1 MKGYRPG
8 ITNSLAFRIIAP
20 VFLIV
25 LFSGFGFYI
34 FVLSSVSD
42 FADRHIKEG
51 LRNVSHDIYNI
62 CDKNLNELLRTGLS
76 KDEKA
81 LRVSKGLTIGMIE
94 DFMRENNL
102 KGSIK
107 EDGREIQLTVDL
119 PAVLS
124 EIAEKTVKEHVIT
137 SLEYEGKKYYAN
149 HIHFEPWRWH
159 IILIKGE
166 EEYAALTKKVRFAY
180 GITGLIL
187 FMSVLSSF
195 YFLNRYT
202 RNPVRKIIKTIQKG
216 EKPEYRGI
224 YEFEF
229 LSDNIRKML
238 EAMEKE
244 TRMLNNI
251 YHIAASRRGDDFF
264 DEVAMAIGRM
274 YGLNPLITKFNPDGK
289 TANVIALYSGGEINK
304 GMTVPIKDTPCEDI
318 LAKRHICIT
327 ERNAYKE
334 FPKIGLLT
342 EIKAE
347 SHIGT
352 AVFNRK
358 GEVTGFVCAFGKYVE
373 FTESD
378 IKVFQ
383 TVGQMVATE
392 FEMQEKEK
400 EEARIREELF
410 QTQKMEAIGTLAGGI
425 AHDFNN
431 MLQGILGYAS
441 LLKMK
446 IKEDDPIYKP
456 LEVIERSAE
465 RAADLTKQLLGFA
478 RKGKYFE
485 EPLELNDIIYNVLQI
500 ISRTFDRSIEI
511 KIDLDNKLWTVE
523 GDKGQIEHVV
533 LNLCI
538 NARDAMPA
546 GGILRIETFN
556 KEIKEGD
563 DSYSTIIPGK
573 YVLIKVVDT
582 GMGMDEETMK
592 HIFEPFFT
600 TKGIGRGTGM
610 GLAMV
615 YGVVKNHDGFIT
627 IESEIARGSTFTIC
641 LPAVE
646 KKPEREE
653 KKGKEIPYGR
663 GRVLVVDDEEFIRG
677 LSREALEGLGY
688 DVLEASDGKEAIEI
702 YKAEK
707 GKIDLVIL
715 DLIMPKMGGKETF
728 EMLKEID
735 PDVKVLISS
744 GYGIDPQARE
754 MLDSRAKGFI
764 QKPYNI
770 AEIAEVIKGII

>member
-1 MKGYRPG
+1 MKDYKSG
-8 ITNSLAFRIIAP
+8 IINSLAFRIIAP

-25 LFSGFGFYI
+25 LFSGLGLYI

-51 LRNVSHDIYNI
+51 LRNLSHDIYNI

-76 KDEKA
+76 NDEKA
-81 LRVSKGLTIGMIE
+81 MRIGKGITIGMIE
-94 DFMRENNL
+94 EFMKENNL

-107 EDGREIQLTVDL
+107 EGGKEIQLTLDI
-119 PAVLS
+119 PPELS
-124 EIAEKTVKEHVIT
+124 EMAEETVREHTIT

-159 IILIKGE
+159 MILIKDE
-166 EEYAALTKKVRFAY
+166 EEYAALTEKVRSAY

-187 FMSVLSSF
+187 FMSVILSF

-238 EAMEKE
+238 EALEKE

-251 YHIAASRRGDDFF
+251 YHIAASRRGEDFF

-274 YGLNPLITKFNPDGK
+274 YGLNSLIGKITPDK
-289 TANVIALYSGGEINK
+289 ENVHVVAMYYGGELKKSIIISLE
-304 GMTVPIKDTPCEDI
+304 GTPCEGVVT
-318 LAKRHICIT
+318 KKHIYVI
-327 ERNAYKE
+327 ENDAYKK
-334 FPKIGLLT
+334 FPQSEPLT
-342 EIKAE
+342 IIKAD
-347 SHIGT
+347 SYIGI
-352 AVFNRK
+352 AVFDRK
-358 GEVTGFVCAFGKYVE
+358 GDVVGVVNAFGRQRE
-373 FTESD
+373 FTETD

-383 TVGQMVATE
+383 TIGQMVATE

-465 RAADLTKQLLGFA
+465 RAANLTKQLLGFA

-485 EPLELNDIIYNVLQI
+485 EPLDLNDIIYNVLQI
-500 ISRTFDRSIEI
+500 ISRTFDRAIEI

-538 NARDAMPA
+538 NVRDAMPA
-546 GGILRIETFN
+546 GGILRIETLN

-615 YGVVKNHDGFIT
+615 YGVVKNHDGFISVD
-627 IESEIARGSTFTIC
+627 SEIGRGSTFTIY

-646 KKPEREE
+646 KKPEREDE
-653 KKGKEIPYGR
+653 EVKEIPYGR

-677 LSREALEGLGY
+677 LSMEALEGLGY
-688 DVLEASDGKEAIEI
+688 DVLEAADGKEAIEI

-744 GYGIDPQARE
+744 GYGIDPQARG
-754 MLDSRAKGFI
+754 MLDNGAKGFI

-770 AEIAEVIKGII
+770 VEIADMIRGFL

>member
-1 MKGYRPG
+1 MKGYKPG
-8 ITNSLAFRIIAP
+8 IINSLAFRIIAP

-25 LFSGFGFYI
+25 LFSGLGLYI

-42 FADRHIKEG
+42 FADRQIKEG
-51 LRNVSHDIYNI
+51 LRNLSHDIYNI
-62 CDKNLNELLRTGLS
+62 CDKSLNELLRTGLS
-76 KDEKA
+76 NNEKA
-81 LRVSKGLTIGMIE
+81 VRIGKGITVGMIE
-94 DFMRENNL
+94 DFMRENDL

-107 EDGREIQLTVDL
+107 EDGKEIQLTLDI
-119 PAVLS
+119 PPELS
-124 EIAEKTVKEHVIT
+124 EMAEGTVGEHIIT
-137 SLEYEGKKYYAN
+137 SLEYGGKKYYAN

-159 IILIKGE
+159 IILMKDE
-166 EEYAALTKKVRFAY
+166 AEYAALTGRVRLAY
-180 GITGLIL
+180 GVTGFIL
-187 FMSVLSSF
+187 VMSVISSF

-202 RNPVRKIIKTIQKG
+202 RNPVRNIIKTIQKG
-216 EKPEYRGI
+216 NKPEYRGI

-229 LSDNIRKML
+229 LSDNIRKIL
-238 EAMEKE
+238 EGLEKE

-251 YHIAASRRGDDFF
+251 YHIAASRRGEDFF

-274 YGLNPLITKFNPDGK
+274 YGLNSLITKFNTDGI
-289 TANVIALYSGGEINK
+289 TADVVTLYFGGEIKK
-304 GMTVPIKDTPCEDI
+304 GMTIPIKDTPCEDI
-318 LAKRHICIT
+318 LAKRHICIS

-334 FPKIGLLT
+334 FPKVELLT

-358 GEVTGFVCAFGKYVE
+358 GDVTGFVCAFGKYTE

-383 TVGQMVATE
+383 TVGQMIATE
-392 FEMQEKEK
+392 FEMLEKEK

-441 LLKMK
+441 LLRMK
-446 IKEDDPIYKP
+446 ISEDDPIYKP

-485 EPLELNDIIYNVLQI
+485 EQIDLNSVVDNVMKIIT
-500 ISRTFDRSIEI
+500 RTFDRAIEI
-511 KIDLDNKLWTVE
+511 KIDLDNKLWTTE
-523 GDKGQIEHVV
+523 GDEGQIEHVV

-538 NARDAMPA
+538 NARDAMSA
-546 GGILRIETFN
+546 GGILRIETSN
-556 KEIKEGD
+556 IEIREGD
-563 DSYSTIIPGK
+563 AIVSTVIPGK
-573 YVLIKVVDT
+573 YAVLKVSDT
-582 GMGMDEETMK
+582 GRGMDGETMK

-600 TKGIGRGTGM
+600 TKGIGKGTGM

-627 IESEIARGSTFTIC
+627 VDSEIGKGSTFTIY

-646 KKPEREE
+646 KELEREVS
-653 KKGKEIPYGR
+653 EIKQVPYGR
-663 GRVLVVDDEEFIRG
+663 GTVLVVDDEVSIRD
-677 LSREALEGLGY
+677 LSRDALEGLGY
-688 DVLEASDGKEAIEI
+688 SVLEAADGKEAIEV

-707 GKIDLVIL
+707 GKIALVIL
-715 DLIMPKMGGKETF
+715 DLVMPRMGGKETF
-728 EMLKEID
+728 ERLKEID

-744 GYGIDPQARE
+744 GYGIDPQTRE
-754 MLDSRAKGFI
+754 MLNNRAKGFI

-770 AEIAEVIKGII
+770 TEIAEVIKDII